1 MNRLENSRALTRLP
15 FLAMIRP
22 PSSDSGHL
30 ITAQPK
36 KEMESRPLLRLAGL
50 RARIAPP
57 DFNDEQGM
65 MN

>member
-1 MNRLENSRALTRLP
+1 
-15 FLAMIRP
+15 
-22 PSSDSGHL
+22 
-30 ITAQPK
+30 
-36 KEMESRPLLRLAGL
+36 MESRPLLRLAGL